1 MKSIKVIAIALL
13 VAVPLRGMCMDNTA
27 SFSAS
32 DVFALQVAKEPQISP
47 DGQFIAYIRESNDIM
62 TDQALDTLW
71 LIDAKTGAQSRL
83 SMEGEQISSPR
94 WSPDGTRIVYATS
107 SAGGQLHRL
116 LVRAIATGRSAT
128 IATLPDSPSAIAW
141 SPNGSEIAYVMSVP
155 ESEERFGSLPSK
167 PNGAVWA
174 DPLEITTAINYR
186 IDGIGDVKPSKEHL
200 FLITGAGG
208 TPRQLTFGPFN
219 DKGPLSWTPDG
230 KNILFSSNRSMN
242 WEGID
247 SEDLPLNTQILS
259 VDVVGGTVKALTTRL
274 GPHVAPVVSPDGRQI
289 AYVGYDDR
297 VIGYQN
303 VLLYVM
309 NRDGGQSRALTAALD
324 RSVLA
329 PTWSADGKSIYV
341 QCTDRAVTRIIRVAL
356 NGAMSDMATGLTR
369 DYIYT
374 PYTGGEFS
382 VSKNG
387 FFAFTAGTPYRPSDV
402 VLSSHGHSQI
412 LTHLNEDLLK
422 SRTLGEVRHIDVST
436 PDALSIDAWVITPP
450 NFEPARRYPTILE
463 IHGGPQA
470 AYGASFSAF
479 GQLYAAAGYVVLYAN
494 PRGSTSYGERFAN
507 LIQDAYPSKDYDD
520 LIAAVDAAIA
530 RGYADPNNLFVTGQS
545 GGGML
550 TAWIVG
556 KTDRFKAAAAQKPVI
571 NWSSLALT
579 SDISTTITK
588 YWFRKYPWE
597 DPEDYWSHS
606 PLSLA
611 GHVRTPTM
619 VVVGTKDYDTGANE
633 AEQYYAALSLRGVP
647 SVLVKMPGA
656 GHFSSRPSQKLAV
669 TSAILDWFGR
679 YRTQ

>member
-1 MKSIKVIAIALL
+1 MKSTKLIAMALL
-13 VAVPLRGMCMDNTA
+13 VAVPLSGMCMDDAT

-47 DGQFIAYIRESNDIM
+47 DGQLIAYIRESNDIM

-71 LIDAKTGAQSRL
+71 LVDAKSGAQSRL
-83 SMEGEQISSPR
+83 SMDGEQISSPR
-94 WSPDGTRIVYATS
+94 WSPDGSRIVYAVS
-107 SAGGQLHRL
+107 SEGNQPHRL
-116 LVRAIATGRSAT
+116 LVRAIATGQSAT

-141 SPNGSEIAYVMSVP
+141 SPDGSEIAYVMSVP
-155 ESEERFGSLPSK
+155 EPEKHFGSLPSK
-167 PNGAVWA
+167 PNDAVWA

-200 FLITGAGG
+200 FLIAGVG
-208 TPRQLTFGPFN
+208 STPRQLTFGPFN

-230 KNILFSSNRSMN
+230 KSILFSSNRSMN

-247 SEDLPLNTQILS
+247 SEDLP
-259 VDVVGGTVKALTTRL
+259 
-274 GPHVAPVVSPDGRQI
+274 DGRQI

-297 VIGYQN
+297 VISYQN

-309 NRDGGQSRALTAALD
+309 NRDGGKSRALTAALD

-356 NGAMSDMATGLTR
+356 NGAISDMATGLTR

-374 PYTGGEFS
+374 PYTGGQFS

-387 FFAFTAGTPYRPSDV
+387 IFAFTAGTPYRPSDV
-402 VLSSHGHSQI
+402 VLSSRGHRQI

-422 SRTLGEVRHIDVST
+422 SRTLGEVRHLDVSA

-470 AYGASFSAF
+470 AYSASFSAV
-479 GQLYAAAGYVVLYAN
+479 GQLYAAAGYVVLFAN

-520 LIAAVDAAIA
+520 LIATVDTAIA

-545 GGGML
+545 GGGLL

-611 GHVRTPTM
+611 GHVQTPTM

-679 YRTQ
+679 YRAQ